1 MDRGE
6 SCCHRKFLQN
16 IMVSLMSGKLMSGI
30 NCNRIKCHRKS
41 PLTAVTDVNII
52 FNRLTLTVAAVF
64 KKNCQYGYLFAEH
77 GTSSLNSRIL
87 SVIV

>member
-1 MDRGE
+1 
-6 SCCHRKFLQN
+6 
-16 IMVSLMSGKLMSGI
+16 MSGKLMSGI

-52 FNRLTLTVAAVF
+52 FNRLTLTYYCMTVEAVF
-64 KKNCQYGYLFAEH
+64 KKKCQYGYLFAEH